1 MTIDEA
7 LKDAASALEAAGVSD
22 GRLQAASLLAV
33 ALKQGRTFLFAHP
46 EHELTPDEIAAF
58 TSLIQRRSLREPYQY
73 IVGRQEFFGLEF
85 EVTPDVLIPR
95 PETEILIEAAVEQ
108 LSDIDKPRFCEI
120 GVGSGC
126 ISVAILH
133 GLPATTA
140 VAGDVSKAAIIV
152 ARRNAI
158 RHNVADRL
166 TLVESDVFTNI
177 PDERFDA
184 IVSNPPYV
192 PSRDIESLQPEV
204 RDFEPLTSLS
214 DGGDGLSVIR
224 RIIDRAPSRLKKGGL
239 LFIEIGFDQSSRVE
253 AMFGRAF
260 WSEIDFLA
268 DLQGIPRIVL
278 ART

>member
-7 LKDAASALEAAGVSD
+7 LKDAAAALEAAGVSD

>member
-7 LKDAASALEAAGVSD
+7 LKDAAAALEAAGVSD

-184 IVSNPPYV
+184 IISNPPYV

-204 RDFEPLTSLS
+204 RDFEPPSSLS
-214 DGGDGLSVIR
+214 DGGDGLSIIR
-224 RIIDRAPSRLKKGGL
+224 RLVEEAPSRLEKGGS
-239 LFIEIGFDQSSRVE
+239 LFMEIGFDQSSRVE
-253 AMFGRAF
+253 AMLDRDI
-260 WSEIDFLA
+260 WSQVDLLP